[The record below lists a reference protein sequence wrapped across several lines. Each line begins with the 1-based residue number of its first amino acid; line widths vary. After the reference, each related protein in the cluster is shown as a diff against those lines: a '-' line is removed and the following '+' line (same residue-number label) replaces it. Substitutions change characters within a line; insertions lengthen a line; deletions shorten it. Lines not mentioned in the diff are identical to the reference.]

1 MTQRKA
7 LSMHF
12 ANNLLRIHAKSH
24 LSFMP
29 TTSSPSPTGKVWSPL
44 KKLLFSQYV
53 VCSSLEGPFTP
64 FHQILGVKLYSVVP
78 NSMAEERT
86 VSTFTKLN
94 SAERAAQKADTIV
107 NITKVKQHL
116 RRRTT
121 KVCHHLPQYNIFL
134 IEF

>member
-1 MTQRKA
+1 
-7 LSMHF
+7 
-12 ANNLLRIHAKSH
+12 
-24 LSFMP
+24 MP
-29 TTSSPSPTGKVWSPL
+29 VR
-44 KKLLFSQYV
+44 QV
-53 VCSSLEGPFTP
+53 
-64 FHQILGVKLYSVVP
+64 LGVKLYSVVP

-121 KVCHHLPQYNIFL
+121 NVRASSHTVYHFSHSVFSRLVPALLSDFVTYPSTSRTL
-134 IEF
+134 TDGLDL

>member
-1 MTQRKA
+1 
-7 LSMHF
+7 MH
-12 ANNLLRIHAKSH
+12 
-24 LSFMP
+24 
-29 TTSSPSPTGKVWSPL
+29 
-44 KKLLFSQYV
+44 
-53 VCSSLEGPFTP
+53 VC
-64 FHQILGVKLYSVVP
+64 QVLGVKLYSVVP

-121 KVCHHLPQYNIFL
+121 KVRALSYTIYRLSHGAFSRLVPALLSDFVTYPSML
-134 IEF
+134 TTL